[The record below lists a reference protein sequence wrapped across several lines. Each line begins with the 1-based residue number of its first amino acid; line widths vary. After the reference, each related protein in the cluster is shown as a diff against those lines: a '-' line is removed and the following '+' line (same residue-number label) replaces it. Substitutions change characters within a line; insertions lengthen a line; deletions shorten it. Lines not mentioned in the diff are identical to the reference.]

1 MSVYSKNLSGLN
13 QRVFVGPA
21 NVEYSAAATLTAFI
35 DSAVEGEIGVFLDT
49 GALRTTLLT
58 TGLKFQIAQKRDGYV
73 TKTPLITFGTDNL
86 RLFRSPYLAPV
97 RQVTSIGYNGTSGNL
112 TLVFTG
118 ASATNTLTFG
128 VSVRETTPGN
138 QPFPIQEGYAMVNSS
153 TADAYSVA
161 ASMVSQLNG
170 DYDYQRTQP
179 DRFVRAD
186 ILMNGT
192 RTALAANAVVTN
204 GGYNITV
211 TGHGLAVG
219 AILSLANVI
228 YKVAAVVDANTLQLD
243 RPYGGA
249 SATITAGTTT
259 TTASSVTYTS
269 GTNFIGIRFTGLS
282 DETTFKVAGSGQNTL
297 DLVTNLTAWVFGEGT
312 GAQIRELESVEGAI
326 FDGVGS
332 TINAPFKADYGQP
345 SLFSSLTGT
354 YDQYFL
360 DFKPSIVPGAGLP
373 HYVTTQI
380 ERILIAVPSTGT
392 TPSNELQTIFGL

>member
-1 MSVYSKNLSGLN
+1 
-13 QRVFVGPA
+13 
-21 NVEYSAAATLTAFI
+21 
-35 DSAVEGEIGVFLDT
+35 
-49 GALRTTLLT
+49 LT

-211 TGHGLAVG
+211 T
-219 AILSLANVI
+219 
-228 YKVAAVVDANTLQLD
+228 
-243 RPYGGA
+243 
-249 SATITAGTTT
+249 
-259 TTASSVTYTS
+259 
-269 GTNFIGIRFTGLS
+269 
-282 DETTFKVAGSGQNTL
+282 
-297 DLVTNLTAWVFGEGT
+297 
-312 GAQIRELESVEGAI
+312 
-326 FDGVGS
+326 
-332 TINAPFKADYGQP
+332 
-345 SLFSSLTGT
+345 
-354 YDQYFL
+354 
-360 DFKPSIVPGAGLP
+360 
-373 HYVTTQI
+373 
-380 ERILIAVPSTGT
+380 
-392 TPSNELQTIFGL
+392 